1 MYAGLFYRIAHK
13 RSVKF
18 VQKIEQ
24 NFQKS
29 LDKMKR
35 VFYNIKQNKRAE
47 QMYTSA
53 EKKRCAERILIMT
66 TSNARNLTS
75 ERNITMTR
83 RVARKNNLVA
93 QKLVGVIMLVLV
105 AIAFMI
111 GGRFVGA
118 AVLIPFA
125 LAAVFSKEKVLDF
138 GIFSNKVTYYR

>member
-1 MYAGLFYRIAHK
+1 
-13 RSVKF
+13 
-18 VQKIEQ
+18 
-24 NFQKS
+24 
-29 LDKMKR
+29 
-35 VFYNIKQNKRAE
+35 
-47 QMYTSA
+47 MYTSA

-66 TSNARNLTS
+66 TSNARNLNS
-75 ERNITMTR
+75 ERKITMTR
-83 RVARKNNLVA
+83 RVARKNNLAA

-138 GIFSNKVTYYR
+138 GIFQTR